1 MNAGTLGMDLSRVYR
16 HREIQTTSIARSQ
29 ELLGNSLS
37 EHELRTAASDLDLT
51 LYSARSRRLKM
62 MVLRYGP
69 EVEIKGKPFDDFF
82 LVQMP
87 LHGSAEIVSDGQ
99 RITVET
105 GQAAII
111 APTRNLRLNWSRDC
125 EQLIVRMPMSLM
137 REASAA
143 CATWHPLRRTGAPLV
158 SPAMLINDDMVM
170 RWGGLVQAFTQ
181 LALPEYGTPDGAGLP
196 PWLDHVEF
204 NLALFLLTQTH
215 QHISGDTRVDGD
227 DADTA
232 QPPVALPGNPLEAPL
247 AAMERYVASRL
258 CAPIALEDLA
268 RASGVS
274 SRSLHMYC
282 KRRFGVGP
290 MVWLRNVR
298 LDAARQKLDSDTR
311 CLITEVAMDFGFGHL
326 GRFSAYYR
334 ERFGELPRDTVA
346 SRR

>member
-16 HREIQTTSIARSQ
+16 HREMQTTSIARSQ
-29 ELLGNSLS
+29 ELLSHSLS
-37 EHELRTAASDLDLT
+37 EHELRSSASDLDLT
-51 LYSARSRRLKM
+51 MYSAGSRRLKM

-82 LVQMP
+82 VVQMP
-87 LHGSAEIVSDGQ
+87 LHGSAEIVSDGH
-99 RITVET
+99 RITVEK

-137 REASAA
+137 REASAS
-143 CATWHPLRRTGAPLV
+143 CATWHPPRRAGSPLV
-158 SPAMLINDDMVM
+158 SPAMVINDDMAT
-170 RWGGLVQAFTQ
+170 RWGGLMQAFTE
-181 LALPEYGTPDGAGLP
+181 LALPACGAPGGAGLP
-196 PWLDHVEF
+196 SWLDHVEF
-204 NLALFLLTQTH
+204 NLALFLLTQERQQTA
-215 QHISGDTRVDGD
+215 GDIWVDPD
-227 DADTA
+227 DATEEA
-232 QPPVALPGNPLEAPL
+232 RPALPGGPLEAPL
-247 AAMERYVASRL
+247 AAMERYVMSRL

-290 MVWLRNVR
+290 MVWLRNMR
-298 LDAARQKLDSDTR
+298 LDAARQKLGSDAH
-311 CLITEVAMDFGFGHL
+311 CLITDVAMDFGFGHL

-334 ERFGELPRDTVA
+334 ERFGELPRDTA
-346 SRR
+346 AARR